1 MTEVQIF
8 IKSVVN
14 ILDEKY
20 NGQIYKSQYLRPKIP
35 YLLHTAVFFVIFVMK
50 EIQNDERNGMTSL
63 RRLYKHAEKQTIQRR
78 KISIVFLNV
87 NTRGRK

>member
-20 NGQIYKSQYLRPKIP
+20 NGQIYKSHYLRPKIP
-35 YLLHTAVFFVIFVMK
+35 YLLHTAVFFVMK
-50 EIQNDERNGMTSL
+50 EIQNDERKGMTSL
-63 RRLYKHAEKQTIQRR
+63 RRLYKHADKQTIQRR
-78 KISIVFLNV
+78 KISIVF
-87 NTRGRK
+87 KCQH